1 MDRRQARVFGPD
13 SVDLVGQIFTAF
25 GESGRIFTGLSLLTG
40 SCGWSLP
47 LAFVIKSQ
55 LAGGPQV
62 SEPSPGGAPDPGQGV
77 PPGAIR
83 VLVLST
89 IAFTLMFAV
98 WLMFGVLGIPIQEE
112 FGLSDSQLAFVSAVA
127 ILNGSIWRLAL
138 GIVTD
143 RIGGRIVTTVM
154 LLLTAIPTLLISY
167 LDLTYSLLLVLAFL
181 IGFAGNLFSVGIAWN
196 AAWFPPAHQG
206 FALGIFGA
214 GNIGASLTKFIGPAI
229 IAGTAGGV
237 MFGGLVEGGWRIVPA
252 IYGVA
257 LVVMAAL
264 VWLLTPRHDRKPGY
278 SRPLPQMLHPLKN
291 MQVWRFSLYYVV
303 VFGAY
308 VALAAWLPK
317 YYVDVYALS
326 LQSAALLTALFIF
339 PASLLR
345 PVGGWLSDL
354 FGARRLMYLMFGVML
369 FALLFLAA
377 PFGYIVLETP
387 DGPRNVLPYSLGV
400 VPFTCL
406 VFLLGV
412 AMGVGKAAVYKHI
425 PDYFPNDVGAVGG
438 LVGTL
443 GALGGFFLVPLFALV
458 REWTGLPQSTFLVLL
473 VLTAAAALWMH
484 ITVMRMLHTASPGL
498 QDRLDRQPT
507 TTSGA

>member
-1 MDRRQARVFGPD
+1 MEI
-13 SVDLVGQIFTAF
+13 SVTSAVSSEATAF
-25 GESGRIFTGLSLLTG
+25 GVVAGQTPT
-40 SCGWSLP
+40 
-47 LAFVIKSQ
+47 SQ
-55 LAGGPQV
+55 SVVL
-62 SEPSPGGAPDPGQGV
+62 
-77 PPGAIR
+77 PGAVR

-89 IAFTLMFAV
+89 LSFTLMFAV
-98 WLMFGVLGIPIQEE
+98 WLMFGVLGIPIQAE
-112 FGLSDSQLAFVSAVA
+112 FGLSDSQLALISAVA

-143 RIGGRIVTTVM
+143 RVGGRIVTTLM
-154 LLLTAIPTLLISY
+154 LLVTSIPAFLIAH

-181 IGFAGNLFSVGIAWN
+181 VGFAGNLFSVGIAWN

-206 FALGIFGA
+206 LALGVFGA
-214 GNIGASLTKFIGPAI
+214 GNVGASLTKFIGPAI
-229 IAGTAGGV
+229 ITGTAGAVYLGGV
-237 MFGGLVEGGWRIVPA
+237 FPGGWRFVPA
-252 IYGVA
+252 LYGFLLVA
-257 LVVMAAL
+257 MAVI
-264 VWLLTPRHDRKPGY
+264 VWTTAPHNDRKPGK
-278 SRPLPQMLHPLKN
+278 SRPLPEMMRPLRK

-317 YYVDVYALS
+317 YYVSVYGLE

-345 PVGGWLSDL
+345 PVGGWLSDR
-354 FGARRLMYLMFGVML
+354 FGARRLMYVTFGTML

-387 DGPRNVLPYSLGV
+387 DGPRNVLPYSLAV
-400 VPFTCL
+400 VPFTAL

-412 AMGVGKAAVYKHI
+412 AMGIGKAAVYKLI
-425 PDYFPNDVGAVGG
+425 PDYFPHDVGAVGG

-458 REWTGLPQSTFLVLL
+458 REWTGLPQSTFVVLF
-473 VLTAAAALWMH
+473 VLTAVAALWMH
-484 ITVMRMLHTASPGL
+484 ITIVRMLHRASPEL
-498 QDRLDRQPT
+498 HDRLDLAT
-507 TTSGA
+507 TTQSGA